1 MFIIRLV
8 LNLKKRKN
16 INLDEDISK
25 GELHL
30 YTNTNLV
37 TKAGP
42 RAYFTTDNENLYL
55 ITGTGILMSTP
66 IKDISEKNKEIEFNT
81 IKTNLNDFIGSYKD
95 GGRFFSKTSIVK
107 SLLFKNDLFYVSII
121 QNLIKHV
128 SNMLFFK
135 AIRAKKNYV

>member
-8 LNLKKRKN
+8 KFKKREKN

-37 TKAGP
+37 TTGP

-95 GGRFFSKTSIVK
+95 GGRFFQK
-107 SLLFKNDLFYVSII
+107 LP
-121 QNLIKHV
+121 
-128 SNMLFFK
+128 
-135 AIRAKKNYV
+135 